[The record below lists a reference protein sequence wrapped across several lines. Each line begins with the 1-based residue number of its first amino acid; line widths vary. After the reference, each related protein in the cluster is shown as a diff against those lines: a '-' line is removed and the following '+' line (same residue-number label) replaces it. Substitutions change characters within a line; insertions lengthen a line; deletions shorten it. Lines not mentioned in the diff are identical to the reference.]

1 MRLAALSRY
10 AHSPEIAKGR
20 SVHVVR
26 SYPGLVLEIKL
37 YIYFMV
43 NFIAKGKQALTIGVA
58 TTTIAWTLGL
68 SALAPVGALTL
79 TAGDL
84 VQGSGKAVYWF
95 TVDGKRMPFPNE
107 KVYKSWFADFSK
119 VKKITDAELAAIPL
133 AGTNVSYRPGTRLG
147 KITTDPKTYA
157 VEPGGSLRWIKTE
170 ADAKALYGDNWGGWI
185 DDIPDVFFT
194 NYTVGAPLDTVALT
208 NGRVVKTAA
217 SSDLYVVWD
226 GKARKIADYAA
237 FTANGFRSEF
247 VGTVG
252 ADLLAALPAGTP
264 VAGAEAALTM
274 PAATTAPST
283 PTTTTPATPEGKNLT
298 VAPDGPA
305 AATHASGT
313 AYNDALKLKFT
324 ASAEGDVKITQLVV
338 NRGGFASDSAFTGV
352 GAFDLST
359 GKRHGNFVT
368 FSDQKATIPMS
379 SDPLVVP
386 AGKTLEVMFRTN
398 VTSAAAGQTGT
409 YSLSVLPAGI
419 TTTATVSAPAPLQG
433 ATHAL
438 TSGANSIADLNV
450 DVVSLTT
457 ATVSVDIGQANY
469 ELTRFR
475 FSQANGNNDVY
486 LKKLTLFNN
495 GTATDDDISNYKL
508 VDLVTGTELAMT
520 EHSSG
525 RWLTFDMTAK
535 PYLLKKGIQRD
546 LAVRMTVDSGSSRTV
561 QLVIQNDFDIEATS
575 GSDATSGTGILA
587 GAIGTVDASMPIGDI
602 TTGSA
607 GFNQATI
614 AAGTLSLEK
623 DTKSPSGL
631 VGIGASNVLVAT
643 WKVVAKGEAIELQRA
658 DFSLT
663 GTGIA
668 AGDFTG
674 SLRLLVSDV
683 ANDTSG
689 QSLYTVTP
697 GNAAGVFDGDA
708 AGTDQ
713 VTFSSYYTIA
723 ANKTVYVKLVVD
735 TSSTLAA
742 TDTIVGNLSNVYF
755 RRVLTNTYSTA
766 SSGTFV
772 AGNTLQASAASLSVT
787 RDASLASKSL
797 VEGQSDVVLGS
808 YYFQTGSTEGVNVS
822 SVAVR
827 LTLTDAVD
835 ATSLTNLKLWLQDPS
850 VSTDAGKQI
859 GQTTTSISALA
870 GGVSTNTITVSG
882 EVNIPANKTMRVK
895 VLGNLSTGA
904 SDGDGTAD
912 TIISNIAATGVSGSG
927 AVSGTTV
934 SVPTAAEIAAN
945 ATVATSAT
953 ITVVDGGTMTVAVET
968 SGAASS
974 QFVTTGVTGFEM
986 ARVKLSSTIEDMK
999 IEQLVLRSVNG
1010 SANLSSVKLLGTGLA
1025 SDPTTQVTSGNA
1037 IFSFPAG
1044 SELTVPANGSRV
1056 LTVQVSTN
1064 GLQTLVAGNL
1074 GVLGF
1079 GTMNARG
1086 SGSGVV
1092 VQERLTG
1099 TNEVAGTDV
1108 FAGAVGDVVYFTS
1121 TAAAGTNTT
1130 PGFYMVTTINSTTLT
1145 TATALALNAGA
1156 VGTSWTA
1163 GDVLTTLTEVF
1174 IDTTLA
1180 SLSTALSVGD
1190 LVYFHDASATTNDGF
1205 YVVGVAA
1212 AAADDLTNAV
1222 NELGLT
1228 GAADLS
1234 AVTYVTATDIL
1245 TKVSNANGLTGST
1258 MRFEEVEP
1266 VIVSKTFTQESQGSE
1281 VTVAKYE
1288 IKAEGNRDM
1297 SFSSLTLEKSGNNSP
1312 QRLVTHFKLYDGT
1325 TLLSEVTTTDVAGTS
1340 AAAITTA
1347 TAASL
1352 EICTG
1357 AATAVADEI
1366 GLVSA
1371 NEYAKWAVGDRLV
1384 LRQSTGTEITGTI
1397 TTKGAI
1403 TVGGCTA
1410 LVDVGDNLTLS
1421 NITGTTHTAADAMTI
1436 SNYNVH
1442 FDASQA
1448 DTGDTALSAQT
1459 ITQGQTKTL
1468 TVKADLNNVR
1478 SGLAA
1483 GNNATFSM
1491 TVPGSSGPLRL
1502 TAATAGTTPG
1512 DVEGLN
1518 WSYTT
1523 LGSRITTATG
1533 AVNTTAGA
1541 SGARTEGDSYP
1552 VTGQGLTY

>member
-1 MRLAALSRY
+1 M
-10 AHSPEIAKGR
+10 
-20 SVHVVR
+20 
-26 SYPGLVLEIKL
+26 
-37 YIYFMV
+37 
-43 NFIAKGKQALTIGVA
+43 
-58 TTTIAWTLGL
+58 
-68 SALAPVGALTL
+68 

-84 VQGSGKAVYWF
+84 IQASGKAVYWF
-95 TVDGKRMPFPNE
+95 TSDGKRMPFPNE

-133 AGTNVSYRPGTRLG
+133 AGTNVTYRPGTRLG

-157 VEPGGSLRWIKTE
+157 IEPNGSLRWIKTE
-170 ADAKALYGDNWGGWI
+170 ADAKALYGDKWAGWV

-194 NYTVGAPLDTVALT
+194 NYTIGAELGTAALT
-208 NGRVVKTAA
+208 NGRVIKTAD
-217 SSDLYVVWD
+217 SSDLYLVWG
-226 GKARKIADYAA
+226 GKSRKVADYAA
-237 FTANGFRSEF
+237 FTANGFRSEY
-247 VGTVG
+247 VATVDK
-252 ADLLAALPAGTP
+252 ALLTALPAGDP
-264 VAGAEAALTM
+264 LAGAEAALTM
-274 PAATTAPST
+274 PAATASST
-283 PTTTTPATPEGKNLT
+283 TTTTTTTTPATPEGKALT
-298 VAPDGPA
+298 VSAEGTPA

-313 AYNDALKLKFT
+313 AYNDALKLKLT
-324 ASAEGDVKITQLVV
+324 AGADGDVKITQLVV

-368 FSDQKATIPMS
+368 FSDQKATIPMA

-386 AGKTLEVMFRTN
+386 AGKSLEVMLRAN
-398 VTSAAAGQTGT
+398 VSSAVAGQTGT

-419 TTTATVSAPAPLQG
+419 TTAATVSAPAPLQG

-438 TSGANSIADLNV
+438 TSGGASIANLNV
-450 DVVSLTT
+450 DVVSLST
-457 ATVSVDIGQANY
+457 ATVNVDIGQKNY

-475 FSQANGNNDVY
+475 LSQANGNNDVY

-495 GTATDDDISNYKL
+495 GTATDDDVSNFML
-508 VDLVTGTELAMT
+508 VDLVAGKEIGKV

-525 RWLTFDMTAK
+525 RWLTFDMSAA
-535 PYLLKKGIQRD
+535 PYLLKKGTQRD
-546 LAVRMTVDSGSSRTV
+546 LAVKVTIDSGSSRTV
-561 QLVIQNDFDIEATS
+561 QLVIQNDFDIVATS
-575 GSDATSGTGILA
+575 GTDAATGTGILA
-587 GAIGTVDASMPIGDI
+587 GAIGTVDTGLPIGDI

-614 AAGTLSLEK
+614 AAGTLSVEK
-623 DTKSPSGL
+623 DTKSPAGL
-631 VGIGASNVLVAT
+631 VGIGASNVLVAS

-663 GTGIA
+663 GTGLA

-697 GNAAGVFDGDA
+697 GNAAGVFDADA

-723 ANKTVYVKLVVD
+723 ANKTAYVKLIAD

-742 TDTIVGNLSNVYF
+742 TDTIIGNLSNVYF
-755 RRVLTNTYSTA
+755 RRILTNTYATA
-766 SSGTFV
+766 SSGTFI
-772 AGNTLQASAASLSVT
+772 AGNTLQASAASLTVT
-787 RDASLASKSL
+787 RDSSLASKSL

-822 SVAVR
+822 SVAFR
-827 LTLTDAVD
+827 LTLADAVD
-835 ATSLTNLKLWLQDPS
+835 ATSLTNLKLWLQDPNNAA
-850 VSTDAGKQI
+850 DAGKQI
-859 GQTTTSISALA
+859 GQTTTSIAALA

-882 EVNIPANKTMRVK
+882 EVNIPANTTMRVK
-895 VLGNLSTGA
+895 ILGNLSTAA
-904 SDGDGTAD
+904 SDGDVTAD
-912 TIISNIAATGVSGSG
+912 TIVSNIAATGVSGSG
-927 AVSGTTV
+927 ATSGTTV

-953 ITVVDGGTMTVAVET
+953 ITVVEGGTLSVAVET

-986 ARVKLSSTIEDMK
+986 ARVKLTSTIEDMK
-999 IEQLVLRSVNG
+999 VEQLVFRTVNG
-1010 SANLSSVKLLGTGLA
+1010 SANLASVKLLGTGMT
-1025 SDPTTQVTSGNA
+1025 SDPSTQVTSGNA

-1044 SELTVPANGSRV
+1044 GEITIPANTSRV
-1056 LTVQVSTN
+1056 LTLQASTT
-1064 GLQTLVAGNL
+1064 GLQTLVTGNL

-1086 SGSGVV
+1086 AGSGVV

-1099 TNEVAGTDV
+1099 TNEVAGTNT
-1108 FAGAVGDVVYFTS
+1108 FAGNTGDIVYFTS
-1121 TAAAGTNTT
+1121 TAAAGTNTA
-1130 PGFYMVTTINSTTLT
+1130 PGYYMVTTIGSTTLT
-1145 TATALALNAGA
+1145 TAGSLVLNAGA
-1156 VGTSWTA
+1156 TGTSFTA
-1163 GDVLTTLTEVF
+1163 GDVVSTLTEVF
-1174 IDTTLA
+1174 TDATLD
-1180 SLSTALSVGD
+1180 SLSTAVSVGD
-1190 LVYFHDASATTNDGF
+1190 LVFFHDASATTNDGF
-1205 YVVGVAA
+1205 YVVGVRA

-1228 GAADLS
+1228 GAADIS
-1234 AVTYVTATDIL
+1234 AVTYAATLDVL
-1245 TKVSNANGLTGST
+1245 TKVSNSNGLTGNT

-1266 VIVSKTFTQESQGSE
+1266 VIVSKSFTQESQGSE

-1288 IKAEGNRDM
+1288 IKAEGSRDL

-1312 QRLVTHFKLYDGT
+1312 QRLATHFKLYDGT
-1325 TLLSEVTTTDVAGTS
+1325 TLLSEVVTTDVAGTS
-1340 AAAITTA
+1340 GAAITTA
-1347 TAASL
+1347 AAASL

-1366 GLVSA
+1366 GAVSA
-1371 NEYAKWAVGDRLV
+1371 AEYAKWAVGDRLV

-1403 TVGGCTA
+1403 TAGGCTA
-1410 LVDVGDNLTLS
+1410 LIDTGDNLTLS
-1421 NITGTTHTAADAMTI
+1421 NISGTTHTAADAMTI

-1448 DTGDTALSAQT
+1448 DTGDTALASQT
-1459 ITQGQTKTL
+1459 ITLGQTKTL
-1468 TVKADLNNVR
+1468 TVKADLNNLR

-1483 GNNATFSM
+1483 GNSATFSM
-1491 TVPGSSGPLRL
+1491 TIPGSAGPLRL

-1518 WSYTT
+1518 WSYTS

-1533 AVNTTAGA
+1533 AVNTTAGT